1 MNPVA
6 LNKLEYFRIQGE
18 LERFAMSYLGIQHI
32 RNLTPLTHLKAIRH
46 RLDETEEARALLNAG
61 ASVPIPSLEGIELI
75 LDLIGTGYVLTE
87 RDFGHLIQFL
97 RSCRQLI
104 KYMENKSAIAPTVS
118 SYASS
123 MHELKPLLS
132 ELERSIH
139 AGRVVDGASKE
150 LAKIRKKILVAEE
163 RLKRK
168 LDSLVNRYKGIM
180 QEHVISKRGDRYVLP
195 IKKEFRKTL
204 NGSVLDESASGQTV
218 FIEPSELQS
227 LQMELN
233 LLHADEAR
241 EETKVLSEL
250 TSMTEQYEH
259 ELRMNAD
266 TVGIYD
272 FIIARGK
279 YALSIGGRNV
289 GINQEGLIR
298 LRSATHPL
306 IGASMVPLDFA
317 IGDRYKTLIITGPN
331 TGGKTSALKTV
342 GLITLMVQSGL
353 LVPVGEGSQCAVF
366 DEVAVDIGDGQSLEH
381 ALSTF
386 SAHIRNIREILQT
399 AGPSTLIL
407 LDEMASGTDPGEGVG
422 LSIAILEELHKRQS
436 TVVVTTHFTEIK
448 NFAARTP
455 GFENAR
461 MEFDTE
467 TLEPLYRLRIGEA
480 GHSYAFVIA
489 AKLGIPEPIIA
500 RSREITKAKA
510 VTAHFAEP
518 GETRALPG
526 EFGTYRPNTPDEEAP
541 IEAHQGRP
549 LETVLGAARPTST
562 AAVQAN
568 TALPMTGEPQKES
581 AATPPAE
588 AVAAESVETTE
599 AVKAPATETGFPDS
613 GAAPI
618 AAENVEAASPPLFRL
633 GDRVYVPY
641 LKRSGTVYETKDA
654 KGNVGVLIQQVK
666 HRINHKR
673 LKPFIAAED
682 LYPDD
687 YDLDIVFESKENRK
701 KRNLM
706 KRKHI
711 DGLTIET
718 KPDET

>member
-1 MNPVA
+1 MNPAA
-6 LNKLEYFRIQGE
+6 LNKLEYYRIQGE

-32 RNLTPLTHLKAIRH
+32 RNMTPLTQLKAIRH

-139 AGRVVDGASKE
+139 AGRVVDGASKD

-163 RLKRK
+163 RIKRK
-168 LDSLVNRYKGIM
+168 LDSLVSRYKGIM

-195 IKKEFRKTL
+195 IKKEFRKML

-218 FIEPSELQS
+218 FIEPSELQT

-399 AGPSTLIL
+399 AGRSTLIL

-448 NFAARTP
+448 NFAERTP

-489 AKLGIPEPIIA
+489 AKLGIPESIIA
-500 RSREITKAKA
+500 RSREITEAKA
-510 VTAHFAEP
+510 VTARIAEA
-518 GETRALPG
+518 GETSAEAAEIDSAAVLPQAG
-526 EFGTYRPNTPDEEAP
+526 SVSTEAP
-541 IEAHQGRP
+541 EI
-549 LETVLGAARPTST
+549 
-562 AAVQAN
+562 
-568 TALPMTGEPQKES
+568 
-581 AATPPAE
+581 AE
-588 AVAAESVETTE
+588 ADEASTT
-599 AVKAPATETGFPDS
+599 APASS
-613 GAAPI
+613 GSGTRAT
-618 AAENVEAASPPLFRL
+618 AAENVEAAAPPLFRL

-641 LKRSGTVYETKDA
+641 LKRSGTVYETMDA
-654 KGNVGVLIQQVK
+654 KGNIGVMIQQAK

-673 LKPFIAAED
+673 LKPFIAAEE

-706 KRKHI
+706 KRKHV

-718 KPDET
+718 KPDEI

>member
-1 MNPVA
+1 MNPAA
-6 LNKLEYFRIQGE
+6 LNKLEYYRILGE

-32 RNLTPLTHLKAIRH
+32 RNMTPLTQLKAIRH

-139 AGRVVDGASKE
+139 AGRVVDGASKD

-163 RLKRK
+163 RIKRK
-168 LDSLVNRYKGIM
+168 LDSLVSRYKGIM

-195 IKKEFRKTL
+195 IKKEFRKML

-218 FIEPSELQS
+218 FIEPSELQT

-399 AGPSTLIL
+399 AGRSTLIL

-489 AKLGIPEPIIA
+489 AKLGIPESIIA
-500 RSREITKAKA
+500 RSREITEAKA
-510 VTAHFAEP
+510 VTARIAEA
-518 GETRALPG
+518 GETSAKAAEIDSAAALPQAG
-526 EFGTYRPNTPDEEAP
+526 SASTEAP
-541 IEAHQGRP
+541 EI
-549 LETVLGAARPTST
+549 
-562 AAVQAN
+562 
-568 TALPMTGEPQKES
+568 
-581 AATPPAE
+581 AE
-588 AVAAESVETTE
+588 ADEASTT
-599 AVKAPATETGFPDS
+599 APASS
-613 GAAPI
+613 GSGTRATAT
-618 AAENVEAASPPLFRL
+618 ENVEAASPPLFRL

-641 LKRSGTVYETKDA
+641 LKRSGTVYETMDA
-654 KGNVGVLIQQVK
+654 KGNVGVMIQQAK

-673 LKPFIAAED
+673 LKPFIAAEE

-718 KPDET
+718 KPDEI